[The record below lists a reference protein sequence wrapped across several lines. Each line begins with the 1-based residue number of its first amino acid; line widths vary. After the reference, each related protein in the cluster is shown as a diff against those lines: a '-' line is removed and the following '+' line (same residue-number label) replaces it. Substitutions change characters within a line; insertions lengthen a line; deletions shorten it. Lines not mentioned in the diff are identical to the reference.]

1 MGRIRS
7 KEGASLAK
15 GLGLLGESWAKAYLA
30 GKGYRILETG
40 FRCALGEIDL
50 VAEEAGELVFIEV
63 KTRKDTSFGYPEEQL
78 PFSKRKRLGRLA
90 QVYLKQHERKERP
103 ARFDVVSILMT
114 KEGRVIGAD
123 LIQNAFS
130 P

>member
-30 GKGYRILETG
+30 GKGYRILEAG

-50 VAEEAGELVFIEV
+50 VAEEKGELVFVEV

-90 QVYLKQHERKERP
+90 QVYLKQRERKERP

-114 KEGRVIGAD
+114 KEGRVIGVD